1 MIEKNFIHT
10 IGELEEAVGVLQQIE
25 GINAGSALV
34 RISYRWYEIPH
45 SLAGKIR
52 KTRPES
58 KIAILR
64 LDGRYYLRIE
74 KKEACCHV

>member
-1 MIEKNFIHT
+1 MIEKNFIHK
-10 IGELEEAVGVLQQIE
+10 IGELEEAAGVLQQIE
-25 GINAGSALV
+25 GTDGSSALV

-45 SLAGKIR
+45 SLAGKIK
-52 KTRPES
+52 KTKPES

-74 KKEACCHV
+74 GKEACCHV